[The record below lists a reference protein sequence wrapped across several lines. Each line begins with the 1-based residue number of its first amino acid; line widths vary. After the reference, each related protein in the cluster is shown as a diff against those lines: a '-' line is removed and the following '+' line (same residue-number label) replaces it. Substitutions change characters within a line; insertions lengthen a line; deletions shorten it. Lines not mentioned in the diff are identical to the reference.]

1 MKITAPVSSFSDAEM
16 AIHFGA
22 DELYCGVTT
31 TEWLEHFG
39 QMWWMNRRNP
49 AQANVDSLE
58 ELGNM
63 VALAHNADL
72 PIHLT
77 LNAPFY
83 SESTLDYLVRLA
95 EKLVAQ
101 VRVDGLIVSDLNLL
115 LRLAALDLPVRLHLS
130 SVAACINQ
138 GAVDLYQQLG
148 ISRIILP
155 RQLTLSDIKQL
166 VDSDETGLEFEV
178 FAVNDGCFYEEGFCQ
193 TTHTFGPFCLMDWS
207 SAKIET
213 TSQALGPG
221 FGGLNLDHVER
232 YQWHL
237 NNCGSSFQHNGL
249 PNGPCSLCWLG
260 HFRDWGVSAIKI
272 VGREAS
278 VQRKVGSLQ
287 LVKEVRD
294 LVAAN
299 ASRAEV
305 ASLARGLRDTPQ
317 YCDSGMMCYFLEGE

>member
-31 TEWLEHFG
+31 SEWLEHFG
-39 QMWWMNRRNP
+39 QMWWMNRRSP
-49 AQANVDSLE
+49 AKANVGSLE
-58 ELGNM
+58 ELGKM
-63 VALAHNADL
+63 AELAHEAHL

-83 SESTLDYLVRLA
+83 SESTLDYLLRLA

-115 LRLAALDLPVRLHLS
+115 LRLVELDLPVRLHLS

-148 ISRIILP
+148 VSRIILP
-155 RQLTLSDIKQL
+155 RQLTLSEIKQL
-166 VDSDETGLEFEV
+166 VAKDEVGPEFEA

-193 TTHTFGPFCLMDWS
+193 TTHALGPFCLLDWS
-207 SAKIET
+207 QAKIEAA
-213 TSQALGPG
+213 SQARGPRLS
-221 FGGLNLDHVER
+221 GLNLDHVER

-294 LVAAN
+294 LAAAN